1 MAVEKSEHDLKDGE
15 VGFAAL
21 LEDGPNG
28 EGVLLSDIGVD
39 GEQTVEEHILVLL
52 SVVDKFLL
60 HSRLVDQELDN
71 ER

>member
-21 LEDGPNG
+21 LEDGPDS
-28 EGVLLSDIGVD
+28 EGVLLSDVGVD
-39 GEQTVEEHILVLL
+39 GEETVEEHVLVLL

-71 ER
+71 